1 MKRFNKFLGVVL
13 AVTVFASM
21 AMASS
26 STDSDSTKAVSGDE
40 TTSSVAEAAA
50 SEDVTE
56 KESETTAA
64 TAAALPKIEQQVLVD
79 EKGIKIT
86 ALEYSTDDI
95 WGDGIKV
102 EIENNTKKDLTVGCN
117 ALIVND
123 YMITDLM
130 SASVAAGMK
139 TKDTINLSSSQLK
152 AAGINNIGQ
161 IEIYFHIYNSET
173 YKTVLDTGCVTI
185 KTDLYDKMDKV
196 PQDNGYELYN
206 DKGIRIVAKY
216 ADEDSFWG
224 KAVVLY
230 IENNTK
236 KNVTI
241 QLKNF
246 SVNGYTVDPLFS
258 STVYKGKKAIDE
270 ITLLSSDLEE
280 KDIDKIEEVQ
290 LAFNIMDA
298 KSYKTITKTKALTF
312 KVEQ

>member
-1 MKRFNKFLGVVL
+1 MKRLNKFLGVVL
-13 AVTVFASM
+13 VISVFVAM

-26 STDSDSTKAVSGDE
+26 STDSSSTKAVSGEE
-40 TTSSVAEAAA
+40 TTGSVSEAA
-50 SEDVTE
+50 SEDVTVE
-56 KESETTAA
+56 ESETTTAVAA
-64 TAAALPKIEQQVLVD
+64 QLPKIEQQVLVD

-139 TKDTINLSSSQLK
+139 TKDTINLSSTQLK

-173 YKTVLDTGCVTI
+173 YKTVLDTGCVTV

-196 PQDNGYELYN
+196 PQDEGYELYN

-216 ADEDSFWG
+216 ADEESFWG

-230 IENNTK
+230 IENNSK
-236 KNVTI
+236 NNVTI

-246 SVNGYTVDPLFS
+246 SINGYTVDPLFS
-258 STVYKGKKAIDE
+258 STIYKGKKAIDE

-290 LAFNIMDA
+290 LAFNIMND
-298 KSYKTITKTKALTF
+298 KNYKTIAKTKALTF
-312 KVEQ
+312 KVDQ

>member
-1 MKRFNKFLGVVL
+1 MKKFSKFLGVVL
-13 AVTVFASM
+13 AVTVFAAM
-21 AMASS
+21 AMASGS
-26 STDSDSTKAVSGDE
+26 ESESTKAVSGGD
-40 TTSSVAEAAA
+40 TTTASTEAV
-50 SEDVTE
+50 DVSADVSQE
-56 KESETTAA
+56 ESETTTAVAA
-64 TAAALPKIEQQVLVD
+64 QLPKIEQQVLVD

-102 EIENNTKKDLTVGCN
+102 EIENNTKKDLTVGCD

-139 TKDTINLSSSQLK
+139 TKDTINLSSTQLK

-161 IEIYFHIYNSET
+161 IEIYFNIFNSET
-173 YKTVLDTGCVTI
+173 YKTVLKPGCVTI
-185 KTDLYDKMDKV
+185 KTDLYDKMDKA
-196 PQDNGYELYN
+196 PQDAGYELYN

-216 ADEDSFWG
+216 ADEDSFCG

-230 IENNTK
+230 IENNSK

-246 SVNGYTVDPLFS
+246 SINGYTVDPLFS

-290 LAFNIMDA
+290 LAFNIMEA
-298 KSYKTITKTKALTF
+298 KNYKTIAKTKALTF